1 MGFAYTYTHA
11 HDEPSD
17 MTNQPQQYFSFINW
31 PEEKEPAT
39 WQTHISHRDFQQ
51 DRAETSQSEPRVQ
64 MFSTQTNG
72 NRQDTCGYNLT

>member
-31 PEEKEPAT
+31 PEEKEPVT
-39 WQTHISHRDFQQ
+39 WKTHISHRDLRQN
-51 DRAETSQSEPRVQ
+51 RAETSQSDPEYTCSVPKQ
-64 MFSTQTNG
+64 METD
-72 NRQDTCGYNLT
+72 RILVVII